1 MLPRSTCWCIWW
13 DNIHIIA
20 VSHFLKMA
28 PLQIRREG
36 GMDGWKIELMEA
48 TSRRMQVLIPFPQR
62 LPTTVPGQSG
72 ADVRSL
78 CGRRRSICFNLLLS
92 FGSYTTLLFI
102 NLQHDVMASKWQQTT
117 YDVPS
122 TYTTISKCCLHPL
135 HLECL
140 PLIFWNFCQG
150 YASICSM
157 TWWMQQWQLTIY
169 MKTQS
174 RRK

>member
-36 GMDGWKIELMEA
+36 GRDGWKIELMEA

-122 TYTTISKCCLHPL
+122 TYTTISKCCLGSPFAPWMSSPNF
-135 HLECL
+135 LEFLSRICIH
-140 PLIFWNFCQG
+140 IFHDV
-150 YASICSM
+150 
-157 TWWMQQWQLTIY
+157 MQQWQLTIY